1 MKPSGKN
8 KKGSE
13 CDDLES
19 GFNEDEKQAI
29 RMLSS
34 EQRKML
40 SELEQAGC
48 NREYIKK
55 KIRACIMN

>member
-1 MKPSGKN
+1 MKPSSN
-8 KKGSE
+8 KKNDDDDTLDVGFSE
-13 CDDLES
+13 E
-19 GFNEDEKQAI
+19 EKQAI
-29 RMLSS
+29 KMLSQ